1 MKITIIGAGNMGG
14 AIGMG
19 LINKGFNPSD
29 ITMCDKSEEKLIPFS
44 QKGTNVTSEAQDAIK
59 NADAVIIAVK
69 PNMFENVLPELTG
82 NKDAV
87 FITIA
92 AGVSIGFVK
101 KYLGN
106 IKVIRVMPNTPAM
119 IGRGVT
125 AICSQAPVEE
135 DDLKLAQTVFD
146 AVGDTVIISEEQMDA
161 VVSLN
166 GSSPAYV
173 YMMIDAMVRFGI
185 DNGID
190 REQAVKLV
198 CRSIAGAAEMAL
210 ASDEDPSVLTQRVCS
225 PGGTTIQAVNKLN
238 EFKFEEGLYE
248 AMKACSNRSREMT
261 K

>member
-19 LINKGFNPSD
+19 LIAKGFDPAD
-29 ITMCDKSEEKLIPFS
+29 ITMCDQSEDKLSVFAG
-44 QKGTNVTSEAQDAIK
+44 KGTCVTDDASSAVKGAQ
-59 NADAVIIAVK
+59 AVIIAVK
-69 PNMFENVLPELTG
+69 PNAFESLLPELTG

-92 AGVSIGFVK
+92 AGVSIAFVK
-101 KYLGN
+101 KYLGD

-119 IGRGVT
+119 IGKGVT
-125 AICSQAPVEE
+125 AICSQAPVEQA
-135 DDLKLAQTVFD
+135 DLNLARTIFD
-146 AVGDTVIISEEQMDA
+146 SVGDTVIISEDQMDA

-173 YMMIDAMVRFGI
+173 YMMIDAMVRFGK

-190 REQAVKLV
+190 GPDALKLV
-198 CRSIAGAAEMAL
+198 CRSIVGAAEMAL
-210 ASDEDPSVLTQRVCS
+210 ASDEDPRVLTQRVCS
-225 PGGTTIQAVNKLN
+225 PGGTTIQAVDKLN
-238 EFKFEEGLYE
+238 EYKFEEGLYQ
-248 AMKACSNRSREMT
+248 AMQACTDRSKEMT